1 MFLNDFDFDLPEEL
15 IATRPASPRTSAR
28 LLVATAN
35 KVDDSTVSD
44 LPKYLKPGDRL
55 VFNDTKVIPARLNG
69 VRNRLIDN
77 DKLTSSNIEVTLLS
91 LKKQEIW
98 SALIKPLRKVKIGE
112 KIFFDKNLQAKLT
125 DKIDGQAS
133 LRFNIIGS
141 ELLKRLEDIGTMPL
155 PPYIATKRRVDRRDN
170 FDYQTV
176 FARKLGSVA
185 APTASLHFDDALLG
199 EIKNIGVDTSFVTL
213 HVGAGTFSPIRDNID
228 DHKMH
233 SEFGC
238 ISKTDADIINTCKL
252 NGGRVIAVGTTTL
265 RLLESA
271 AVNQNLI
278 GEYNEE
284 TDIFIKPGFNFNIV
298 DILLTNFHL
307 PKSSLLLLISAF
319 AGSERVKLA
328 YQEAINNRY
337 RFFSYGDVSLLYKN
351 E

>member
-1 MFLNDFDFDLPEEL
+1 MNLNDFDFDLPSEL
-15 IATRPASPRTSAR
+15 IATRPNFPREKSR
-28 LLVATAN
+28 MLVVDSNFQHTTFDFLSDFLN
-35 KVDDSTVSD
+35 KEDV
-44 LPKYLKPGDRL
+44 L
-55 VFNDTKVIPARLNG
+55 VINNTKVIPTYLIGNLNG
-69 VRNRLIDN
+69 SKIN
-77 DKLTSSNIEVTLLS
+77 VTAHKELDDGKWLAY
-91 LKKQEIW
+91 LKP
-98 SALIKPLRKVKIGE
+98 ARKVKDGDQIILANNNIANVEKKTSFGE
-112 KIFFDKNLQAKLT
+112 AIISFNLDKKNLLDFFEKY
-125 DKIDGQAS
+125 GY
-133 LRFNIIGS
+133 
-141 ELLKRLEDIGTMPL
+141 MPL
-155 PPYIATKRRVDRRDN
+155 PPYILKQRESDKNDIH
-170 FDYQTV
+170 DYQTV
-176 FARKLGSVA
+176 YAAKEGSIA
-185 APTASLHFDDALLG
+185 APTAGLHFDNKTL
-199 EIKNIGVDTSFVTL
+199 ENIRKKISGIVEVTL

-252 NGGRVIAVGTTTL
+252 NGGRIIAVGTTTL

-278 GEYNEE
+278 REYNEE